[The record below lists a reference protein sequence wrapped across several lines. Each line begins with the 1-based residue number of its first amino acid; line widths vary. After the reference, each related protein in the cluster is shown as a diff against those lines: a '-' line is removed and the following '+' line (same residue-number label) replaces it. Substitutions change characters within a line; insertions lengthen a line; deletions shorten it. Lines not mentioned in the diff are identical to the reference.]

1 MKNCPKCNAQLPD
14 DAMFCTNCGNAFQ
27 SQQPQN
33 PYGAQPQN
41 NQMPNNG
48 GYQAQMPNQPYAQPA
63 PVYDPY
69 DHTAEFD
76 ANDVSENKIFALL
89 MYLTSIIGV
98 IIALLVNKN
107 QDSAYLKFHMRQVL
121 NIFVLETL
129 AGLLSALLWCTV
141 IVPIAGSISVIIL
154 LVVTAICF
162 IKTAQNKSIEAPI
175 VRSFKFLK

>member
-33 PYGAQPQN
+33 PYGTQPQN

-48 GYQAQMPNQPYAQPA
+48 GYQAQPNQPYVQPA

-69 DHTAEFD
+69 DHTSEFD
-76 ANDVSENKIFALL
+76 AKDVSENKIFALL
-89 MYLTSIIGV
+89 MYLTSIVGV

-129 AGLLSALLWCTV
+129 VSLLTALLCWTC
-141 IVPIAGSISVIIL
+141 IVPFAGGICLTVL

-162 IKTAQNKSIEAPI
+162 IKTAQDKSIEAPI
-175 VRSFKFLK
+175 VRNFKFLK